1 MECFV
6 AFVKKKHIK
15 TGKNVRYA
23 TAPGTCY
30 RKAAIPEHGNSE
42 EHKQAVRLEREK

>member
-1 MECFV
+1 MFCCLC
-6 AFVKKKHIK
+6 KKKHIK

-23 TAPGTCY
+23 TAPGTRY

-42 EHKQAVRLEREK
+42 EHKQAVRLERQH